1 MRPPFNSFSHR
12 PQQQNGFQSN
22 SAVANQCNN
31 NMNMLMMQPQMGIF
45 NPQLPTP
52 LSNNINN
59 INKNSSVMPL
69 LNNVGFMN
77 GANQQFPTQNN
88 STGFPQIGPVFPN
101 MNNLAM
107 FPQLPAQF
115 NNSLHNPNQP
125 NWLNLPQ
132 QNNMGLTNGQQQRQ
146 QLQQQQ
152 LFLQNQLQN
161 VSQLLNSQLPD
172 LSQFV
177 SGGQAI
183 VPNPHFGIMR
193 PNQMQQQAN
202 QSQQNLADV
211 NASNLSSVPAS
222 LVPGDPSFGRP
233 MGGPGKNSQ
242 NMNNFP
248 GRNAKRDSKWGSQK
262 SKFQQPRFH
271 QADNGKRAFASSN
284 GHKKKGPDNER
295 AAKFPHS
302 NSANPAKEK
311 RRSLALTYT
320 EEEIRKWREER
331 KKFYPTKANIKKK
344 LSGKEAD
351 SEVEKSRSEQL
362 KEILAKQAE
371 LGVEVAE
378 IPPQYLLGLEKRVNG
393 REENRRP
400 STKRGRFGM
409 RNDKRGR
416 PDKRDCISK
425 KPRPTTEESFD
436 GSSFSK
442 RSPTLL
448 QKLLR
453 ADIRKDKSWL
463 LQVLRFMV
471 MNSFFK
477 DWPEKPLKFP
487 VVVVK
492 DGVSEG
498 EIVQEKTLLDAEDN
512 IEAGNK
518 TMTQSIVDAAGDDD
532 IENNNAGEEGEEDDD
547 DNKKHDTQVDPVN
560 LYVREKVAELVRNG
574 EGEGEIID

>member
-1 MRPPFNSFSHR
+1 
-12 PQQQNGFQSN
+12 
-22 SAVANQCNN
+22 
-31 NMNMLMMQPQMGIF
+31 MNMLMMQPQMGIF

-69 LNNVGFMN
+69 LNNAGFMN

-88 STGFPQIGPVFPN
+88 STGFPQIGPIFPN

-107 FPQLPAQF
+107 FQQLPAQF

-161 VSQLLNSQLPD
+161 
-172 LSQFV
+172 
-177 SGGQAI
+177 
-183 VPNPHFGIMR
+183 

-211 NASNLSSVPAS
+211 NASNLSSAPAS
-222 LVPGDPSFGRP
+222 QVPGDPSFRRP
-233 MGGPGKNSQ
+233 TGGPGKNSQ

-262 SKFQQPRFH
+262 SKFDQPRFH
-271 QADNGKRAFASSN
+271 QADNAKRAFASSN

-344 LSGKEAD
+344 LSGKVAD
-351 SEVEKSRSEQL
+351 SEVAKSRSEQL

-378 IPPQYLLGLEKRVNG
+378 IPPQYLRGMEKRVNG
-393 REENRRP
+393 REENHRP

-416 PDKRDCISK
+416 PDKRDHFSK
-425 KPRPTTEESFD
+425 KPKPTTEESFD

-448 QKLLR
+448 QKLLS
-453 ADIRKDKSWL
+453 ADIRKDKSRL

-518 TMTQSIVDAAGDDD
+518 TMTQSIVDGAGDDD
-532 IENNNAGEEGEEDDD
+532 IKNNNADEEEGEEDDD
-547 DNKKHDTQVDPVN
+547 DN
-560 LYVREKVAELVRNG
+560 E
-574 EGEGEIID
+574 

>member
-1 MRPPFNSFSHR
+1 MRPPFNSFPHR
-12 PQQQNGFQSN
+12 PQQNGFQSN
-22 SAVANQCNN
+22 SAVANHCNN
-31 NMNMLMMQPQMGIF
+31 NMNMPMMQPQMGIF

-88 STGFPQIGPVFPN
+88 STGFPQIGPIFPN

-107 FPQLPAQF
+107 FQQLPAQF

-161 VSQLLNSQLPD
+161 VSQLLNAQLPD

-177 SGGQAI
+177 SGGQAV
-183 VPNPHFGIMR
+183 VPNPHFGFMQ

-202 QSQQNLADV
+202 QGQQNLADV
-211 NASNLSSVPAS
+211 NASNLSSAPAS
-222 LVPGDPSFGRP
+222 QVPGDPSFRRP
-233 MGGPGKNSQ
+233 MDGPGRNSQ

-271 QADNGKRAFASSN
+271 QADNAKRAFASSN

-311 RRSLALTYT
+311 RRLLALTYT

-344 LSGKEAD
+344 LSGKVAD
-351 SEVEKSRSEQL
+351 SEVAKSRSEQL

-393 REENRRP
+393 REENHRP

-416 PDKRDCISK
+416 PDKRDHFSK

-448 QKLLR
+448 QKLLS
-453 ADIRKDKSWL
+453 ADIRKDKSRL
-463 LQVLRFMV
+463 LQVFRFMV

-518 TMTQSIVDAAGDDD
+518 TMTQSNVDAAGDDD
-532 IENNNAGEEGEEDDD
+532 IENNNADEEEGEDDD
-547 DNKKHDTQVDPVN
+547 DDNEKHDTQVDPVN

>member
-1 MRPPFNSFSHR
+1 MRPPFNSFPHR
-12 PQQQNGFQSN
+12 PQQNGFQSN

-69 LNNVGFMN
+69 LNNAGFMN

-88 STGFPQIGPVFPN
+88 STGFPQIGPIFPN

-107 FPQLPAQF
+107 FQQLPAQF

-161 VSQLLNSQLPD
+161 VSQLLNAQLPD

-183 VPNPHFGIMR
+183 VPNPHFGFMQ

-211 NASNLSSVPAS
+211 NASNLSSAPAS
-222 LVPGDPSFGRP
+222 QVPGDPSFRRP
-233 MGGPGKNSQ
+233 TGGPGKNSQ

-262 SKFQQPRFH
+262 SKFDQPRFH
-271 QADNGKRAFASSN
+271 QADNAKRAFASSN
-284 GHKKKGPDNER
+284 GHKKKVSPHLEKKITGPDNER

-344 LSGKEAD
+344 LSGKVAD
-351 SEVEKSRSEQL
+351 SEVAKSRSEQL

-378 IPPQYLLGLEKRVNG
+378 IPPQYLRGMEKRVNG
-393 REENRRP
+393 REENHRP

-416 PDKRDCISK
+416 PDKRDHFSK
-425 KPRPTTEESFD
+425 KPKPTTEESFD

-448 QKLLR
+448 QKLLS
-453 ADIRKDKSWL
+453 ADIRKDKSRL

-518 TMTQSIVDAAGDDD
+518 TMTQSIVDGAGDDD
-532 IENNNAGEEGEEDDD
+532 IKNNNADEEEGEEDDD
-547 DNKKHDTQVDPVN
+547 DN
-560 LYVREKVAELVRNG
+560 E
-574 EGEGEIID
+574 